1 MLNGYLP
8 CAAPVS
14 RMASTDGADNPL
26 AGSANRFPARPT
38 IGENLPVRTQFTHE
52 LNALT
57 NDLTLMCRLA
67 HDAVERVNDALASA
81 DLTATYEV
89 FALDEQLQKM
99 FGACEARTVV
109 LLALQA
115 PVARDLRHVV
125 TAIQIANEL
134 SRIGWLTSRVAD
146 QVYRSHPN
154 YVAPQ
159 PILDVLAELG
169 KFAAH
174 RTALAGEAVATAH
187 QSADAEPVNAT
198 LAELRGRLHAALT
211 DPEGAQPAGAAI
223 DLALLGNHLERCV
236 DHTTRIE
243 RLIRFLDT
251 GVPPMAQPADAD
263 PDED

>member
-1 MLNGYLP
+1 MP
-8 CAAPVS
+8 IP
-14 RMASTDGADNPL
+14 
-26 AGSANRFPARPT
+26 GSANRFPART
-38 IGENLPVRTQFTHE
+38 AISENLPVRTQFTHE

-67 HDAVERVNDALASA
+67 HDAVERVTDAVAGA
-81 DLTATYEV
+81 DLAVTYEV

-99 FGACEARTVV
+99 YGACEARTVV

-146 QVYRSHPN
+146 QVYRSHPSH
-154 YVAPQ
+154 VAPQ
-159 PILDVLAELG
+159 LILDVLTELG
-169 KFAAH
+169 RFAAH
-174 RTALAGEAVATAH
+174 RTALAGQAVATAH
-187 QSADAEPVNAT
+187 QSADAQQVTAALT
-198 LAELRGRLHAALT
+198 GLRERLHAALI
-211 DPEGAQPAGAAI
+211 DPERSQPTTAAI
-223 DLALLGNHLERCV
+223 DLALLGNYLERCV

-251 GVPPMAQPADAD
+251 GVPPMAQPPDAEL
-263 PDED
+263 DED